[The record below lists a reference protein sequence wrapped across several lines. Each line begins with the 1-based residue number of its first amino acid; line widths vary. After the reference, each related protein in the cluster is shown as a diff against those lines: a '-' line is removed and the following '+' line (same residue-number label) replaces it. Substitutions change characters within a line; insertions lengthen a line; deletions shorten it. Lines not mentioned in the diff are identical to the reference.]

1 MKGKELIRL
10 LQEIDP
16 TGEIEV
22 SVGNIDIW
30 DVHQEPAY
38 WDGKLQLLT
47 HDESKKP
54 YFDITG
60 GKYVVSGSKIVIT
73 PMSITEV
80 LWGDPE
86 AVIDYSELEKNT
98 GLGSAEYRKH
108 DDATRQASRDVTM
121 RVEVDA
127 FTRWVAKQ
135 CQRLRPG
142 CADTTYEKD
151 LAYSSDAFFKKNL
164 SPDDPLKEL
173 PKQMRT
179 FKEKDGDRE
188 YEVWPSIN
196 ERRESGWDD
205 RIEVYWRGGWGIKMK
220 DGTGAIED

>member
-38 WDGKLQLLT
+38 WDGKLQLLV

-54 YFDITG
+54 YFDIVG

-80 LWGDPE
+80 LWGDPD
-86 AVIDYSELEKNT
+86 AAIDYSELEKNT
-98 GLGSAEYRKH
+98 ALGSSEYRKH

-142 CADTTYEKD
+142 CADTPSEKD
-151 LAYSSDAFFKKNL
+151 LAYSWML
-164 SPDDPLKEL
+164 SS
-173 PKQMRT
+173 R
-179 FKEKDGDRE
+179 
-188 YEVWPSIN
+188 
-196 ERRESGWDD
+196 
-205 RIEVYWRGGWGIKMK
+205 
-220 DGTGAIED
+220 

>member
-1 MKGKELIRL
+1 MKGKELIKL

-38 WDGKLQLLT
+38 WDGKLQLLV

-54 YFDITG
+54 YFDIVG

-80 LWGDPE
+80 LWSDPE
-86 AVIDYSELEKNT
+86 AVIDYSELETNT
-98 GLGSAEYRKH
+98 VLGSSEYRKH
-108 DDATRQASRDVTM
+108 DNATRQASRDVTL
-121 RVEVDA
+121 RVEIDA
-127 FTRWVAKQ
+127 FTRWLAKQ
-135 CQRLRPG
+135 CNKLRPG
-142 CADTTYEKD
+142 CANDTYEKD
-151 LAYSSDAFFKKNL
+151 MAYSSEQFFKKYL
-164 SPDDPLKEL
+164 SPDDPLKVL
-173 PKQMRT
+173 PQK
-179 FKEKDGDRE
+179 KESLSGKE
-188 YEVWPSIN
+188 YEVWPSVN
-196 ERRESGWDD
+196 DRRESGWDD

-220 DGTGAIED
+220 DGSGAIEE

>member
-16 TGEIEV
+16 TGEVEV
-22 SVGNIDIW
+22 SVGNIDIF

-38 WDGKLQLLT
+38 WDGKLQLLVR
-47 HDESKKP
+47 DESKAP
-54 YFDITG
+54 YYDVVG

-73 PMSITEV
+73 PMSISEV
-80 LWGDPE
+80 LWSDPD
-86 AVIDYSELEKNT
+86 AAIDYSELDKNT
-98 GLGSAEYRKH
+98 GRGSAEYRKS

-142 CADTTYEKD
+142 CASDTYEKD
-151 LAYSSDAFFKKNL
+151 IAYSSGEFFKKHL
-164 SPDDPLKEL
+164 SPEDPLKEL
-173 PKQMRT
+173 PKQ
-179 FKEKDGDRE
+179 KHKDSTGKE
-188 YEVWPSIN
+188 YECWPSVN
-196 ERRESGWDD
+196 DRRESGWDD

-220 DGTGAIED
+220 DGSGAIED